1 MAGAAG
7 LTSPA
12 FASPAT
18 APAAKVRVSKTFDA
32 SSAIKGL
39 KLTKPAPI
47 RLAAPLT
54 KPTFTLSEQSLRAQ
68 IRYETVR
75 WDGKEVRTL
84 DEASRIL
91 LAQAAAQKAGL
102 HEVGLSFHDVYG
114 IIEAETSWI
123 PRTGASKDGT
133 PNLGLAQFE
142 PRTAK
147 GLGVSDPSDPVQAVF
162 GAAAYM
168 KEGAQWAAG
177 KLAGLNLSPA
187 LHAAKLREGVSIY
200 YNLSVKGRNK
210 WDGLNTAQLPVETQR
225 HIRNARAGAVEATA
239 LVRLL
244 KA

>member
-1 MAGAAG
+1 
-7 LTSPA
+7 
-12 FASPAT
+12 
-18 APAAKVRVSKTFDA
+18 VRVSKTFDA

-142 PRTAK
+142 PRTAR
-147 GLGVSDPSDPVQAVF
+147 GLGVKDPQDPVQAVF
-162 GAAAYM
+162 AAAVYM
-168 KEGAQWAAG
+168 KHGAKWAADRLG
-177 KLAGLNLSPA
+177 PLKLHPEV
-187 LHAAKLREGVSIY
+187 HAAKVREGVSVY
-200 YNLSVKGRNK
+200 YNLSIKGRNK
-210 WDGLNTAQLPVETQR
+210 WNGLNTTDMPAETQK
-225 HIRNARAGAVEATA
+225 HIRNAVAGAREAA
-239 LVRLL
+239 DLVRKLR
-244 KA
+244 A